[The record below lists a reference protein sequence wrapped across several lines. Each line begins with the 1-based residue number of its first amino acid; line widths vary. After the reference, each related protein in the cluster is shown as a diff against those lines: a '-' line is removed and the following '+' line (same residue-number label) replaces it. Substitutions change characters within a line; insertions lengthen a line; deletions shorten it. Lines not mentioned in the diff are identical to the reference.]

1 MENCTDAIMMND
13 FQLRLYKIFLENP
26 TDIFG
31 IAQLQKKLKGE
42 YFGNRGFSRHEMENL
57 KWLCEIGAVKAE
69 PYYGHTVYSLSK
81 PVNYKLFTYS
91 WEWGNP
97 LTIYEE
103 LYVNDELVSKQK
115 YEGEFLNE
123 L

>member
-1 MENCTDAIMMND
+1 MENYTDAIMMNE
-13 FQLRLYKIFLENP
+13 FQLRLYKIFLDNP
-26 TDIFG
+26 TEKFCVTQIV
-31 IAQLQKKLKGE
+31 KGLHGE
-42 YFGNRGFSRHEMENL
+42 FCGGRGLSTGEKDNL
-57 KWLCEIGAVKAE
+57 LWLCDIGAVKAE
-69 PYYGHTVYSLSK
+69 PHYGHFVYRLNN

-103 LYVNDELVSKQK
+103 LYVNGELVDRKL